1 MIFDLGRNKMKF
13 SNYFCLVA
21 FVWSIASPANAQDLG
36 GLFKQLEDTLNS
48 ANQGQTNQSSNSSG
62 SGATGGLGGLLN
74 SLQQMDQSSSGSN
87 AEPNSGAKEIATSNK
102 TINFICKRQA
112 LPDIYKKLAKPNLK
126 NLEQSFGKSASQIA
140 SIISTDT
147 PPSLGLLSINAMC
160 AANWVMVPVQAEYYA
175 LEGFSM
181 LMNSIKMIQRRINRN
196 LKIFGIAMTMVD
208 ARSKLSRHVCD
219 EVNKKMPNKLFKT
232 TIRHKSTCQKK

>member
-1 MIFDLGRNKMKF
+1 MKF
-13 SNYFCLVA
+13 SNYFCLLA

-87 AEPNSGAKEIATSNK
+87 AEPSSGAKEIATSNK

-112 LPDIYKKLAKPNLK
+112 LK
-126 NLEQSFGKSASQIA
+126 
-140 SIISTDT
+140 DT
-147 PPSLGLLSINAMC
+147 TFNERPYPSRVDHG
-160 AANWVMVPVQAEYYA
+160 W
-175 LEGFSM
+175 
-181 LMNSIKMIQRRINRN
+181 IQERIN
-196 LKIFGIAMTMVD
+196 K
-208 ARSKLSRHVCD
+208 ARPRRRPVKTILLR
-219 EVNKKMPNKLFKT
+219 KKRRT
-232 TIRHKSTCQKK
+232 EWW